1 MRKET
6 LERVK
11 SGGCIVNDYFPVR
24 KILGEYRRQIDVIV
38 KNGIASLRTG
48 NKIFK
53 YVVGEEDGK
62 LYCKFM
68 IDNLKQLNKFLGPSL
83 KDAEFKFSNES
94 ENYLFSIEAKD
105 YRTDIDLKRF
115 THDFG
120 YLEYL

>member
-1 MRKET
+1 MG
-6 LERVK
+6 V
-11 SGGCIVNDYFPVR
+11 SFNVYFPVR
-24 KILGEYRRQIDVIV
+24 KILEEYRRQIDEIV
-38 KNGIASLRTG
+38 KNGIASFRTG

-68 IDNLKQLNKFLGPSL
+68 TDNLKQSNKFLGSTL

-94 ENYLFSIEAKD
+94 ENCLFSIEAKD
-105 YRTDIDLKRF
+105 YRTDKKLNRF